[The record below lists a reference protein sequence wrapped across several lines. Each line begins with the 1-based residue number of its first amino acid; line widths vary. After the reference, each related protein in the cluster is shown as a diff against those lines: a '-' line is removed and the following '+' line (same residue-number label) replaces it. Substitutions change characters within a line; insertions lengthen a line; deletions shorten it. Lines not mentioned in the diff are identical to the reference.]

1 MRRDEGE
8 MRHSEARRGTQRLP
22 EGNPKGNPKAFRR
35 QSQGAIRGQ
44 SEGNPKGNQRAIR
57 GQSEGNQRAI

>member
-35 QSQGAIRGQ
+35 QSQGQ
-44 SEGNPKGNQRAIR
+44 SEGNLRAFR
-57 GQSEGNQRAI
+57 RQSEGNHLRLDEIK